1 MADESSA
8 PHSDPDLDASIFEPR
23 KLTQLLVLIAVGIA
37 CFLFWIV
44 GRWLRI
50 PFEPRFQ
57 PSLIQSP
64 NGPVAFIAEII
75 LIAVSWVIG
84 DWIAGGRWRPAGLF
98 AATVGLSVWSVRGGT
113 MQYLLFHAQNAGTG
127 RAVFPHLLAELV
139 VLFVPIVAIWNWL
152 FLRSI
157 PRQKVGDKKTATETE
172 ASRSTATAIIAQ
184 VGVTILLLYIL
195 LVETPAKKQ
204 VLVGM
209 FIACLA
215 GTAVAQSF
223 FANSRSW
230 RWYWIGP
237 LVAGAAG
244 YIVAAFIP
252 DGIQIGHLSGGL
264 APLARA
270 VPLDYASFGCA
281 GALLGYRLGIGDV
294 EAAGEQ
300 HAEDQP
306 PKTTP

>member
-1 MADESSA
+1 MADESPASQFD
-8 PHSDPDLDASIFEPR
+8 SDLDASIFEPR

-37 CFLFWIV
+37 CALFWLV

-64 NGPVAFIAEII
+64 NGPIAFIAEIV
-75 LIAVSWVIG
+75 LIGVCWVIG

-98 AATVGLSVWSVRGGT
+98 AATVGLSVWSIRGGT
-113 MQYLLFHAQNAGTG
+113 MQYLLFHAQNAGIG
-127 RAVFPHLLAELV
+127 RGVFPRLLAELI
-139 VLFVPIVAIWNWL
+139 VLFIPIVAIWNWL
-152 FLRSI
+152 FVRSI
-157 PRQKVGDKKTATETE
+157 PRVKPLDKKPEAETE
-172 ASRSTATAIIAQ
+172 ASRSTTTAIIAQ
-184 VGVTILLLYIL
+184 IGVTILLLYIL

-204 VLVGM
+204 VLIGM

-237 LVAGAAG
+237 LIAGAAA

-281 GALLGYRLGIGDV
+281 GALLGYRLGMGDI
-294 EAAGEQ
+294 EAMEQ

-306 PKTTP
+306 PQTTA

>member
-1 MADESSA
+1 MADESPASQFD
-8 PHSDPDLDASIFEPR
+8 SDLDASIFEPR

-37 CFLFWIV
+37 CALFWLV

-50 PFEPRFQ
+50 PFEPHFQ
-57 PSLIQSP
+57 PSLVQSP
-64 NGPVAFIAEII
+64 NGPIAFIAEII
-75 LIAVSWVIG
+75 LIAICWVIG

-113 MQYLLFHAQNAGTG
+113 MQYLLFHAQNVGVG
-127 RAVFPHLLAELV
+127 RGVFPRLLAELI
-139 VLFVPIVAIWNWL
+139 VLFIPIVAIWNWL
-152 FLRSI
+152 FVRSI
-157 PRQKVGDKKTATETE
+157 PRPPQGNKKPEAETE
-172 ASRSTATAIIAQ
+172 ASRSTATAIVAQ
-184 VGVTILLLYIL
+184 IGVTILLLYIL

-204 VLVGM
+204 VLIGM

-230 RWYWIGP
+230 RWYWVGP
-237 LVAGAAG
+237 LIAGAAA

-281 GALLGYRLGIGDV
+281 GALLGYRLGMGDV
-294 EAAGEQ
+294 EATGEQ
-300 HAEDQP
+300 HSEYQP
-306 PKTTP
+306 PKTTA

>member
-1 MADESSA
+1 MADESFA

-37 CFLFWIV
+37 CFLFWLV

-64 NGPVAFIAEII
+64 NGPIAFIAEII
-75 LIAVSWVIG
+75 LIAVCWVIG

-98 AATVGLSVWSVRGGT
+98 AATVGLSVWSIRGGT
-113 MQYLLFHAQNAGTG
+113 MQYLLFHAQNIGTG

-139 VLFVPIVAIWNWL
+139 VLFVPIVVIWNWL
-152 FLRSI
+152 FARSI
-157 PRQKVGDKKTATETE
+157 PRQNPGDKKPDAKSE
-172 ASRSTATAIIAQ
+172 ASRSTATAIVAQ
-184 VGVTILLLYIL
+184 IGVTILLLYIL

-237 LVAGAAG
+237 LIAGAAA

-281 GALLGYRLGIGDV
+281 GALLGYRLGMGDV
-294 EAAGEQ
+294 EALGEQ

-306 PKTTP
+306 PKTTA

>member
-23 KLTQLLVLIAVGIA
+23 KLTQLLVLIAIGISCA
-37 CFLFWIV
+37 LFWLV

-50 PFEPRFQ
+50 PFELRYE

-64 NGPVAFIAEII
+64 NGPLAFIAEIV
-75 LIAVSWVIG
+75 LIVFCWAIG
-84 DWIAGGRWRPAGLF
+84 DWIAGRRWRPAGLF
-98 AATVGLSVWSVRGGT
+98 AATVGLAVWSIRGGT
-113 MQYLLFHAQNAGTG
+113 MQYLLFHAQNVGVG
-127 RAVFPHLLAELV
+127 RGVFPRLLAELV

-152 FLRSI
+152 FVRSI
-157 PRQKVGDKKTATETE
+157 ARQKPVDKKPDAESE
-172 ASRSTATAIIAQ
+172 ASRSTAMAIIAQ
-184 VGVTILLLYIL
+184 IGVTILLLYIL

-237 LVAGAAG
+237 LIAGAAA
-244 YIVAAFIP
+244 YIVASFIP
-252 DGIQIGHLSGGL
+252 DGIQIGHLTGGL

-294 EAAGEQ
+294 EAAGELP
-300 HAEDQP
+300 AEDQP
-306 PKTTP
+306 PKTTA

>member
-8 PHSDPDLDASIFEPR
+8 PHSDPDLDASIFEPG

-37 CFLFWIV
+37 CALFWLV
-44 GRWLRI
+44 GRWLQI

-64 NGPVAFIAEII
+64 NASVAFIAEII
-75 LIAVSWVIG
+75 LIAVCWVMG

-113 MQYLLFHAQNAGTG
+113 MQYLLFHAQNIGTG
-127 RAVFPHLLAELV
+127 RAVFPRLLAELV

-157 PRQKVGDKKTATETE
+157 PRPVHGDKKPEAESE
-172 ASRSTATAIIAQ
+172 ASRSTATAIVAQ
-184 VGVTILLLYIL
+184 IGVTILLLYIL

-230 RWYWIGP
+230 RWYWVGP
-237 LVAGAAG
+237 LVTGAAA

-252 DGIQIGHLSGGL
+252 EGIQIGHLTGGL

-281 GALLGYRLGIGDV
+281 GALLGYRLGISDA
-294 EAAGEQ
+294 EAMEKQAPQSPLTNPSE
-300 HAEDQP
+300 
-306 PKTTP
+306 